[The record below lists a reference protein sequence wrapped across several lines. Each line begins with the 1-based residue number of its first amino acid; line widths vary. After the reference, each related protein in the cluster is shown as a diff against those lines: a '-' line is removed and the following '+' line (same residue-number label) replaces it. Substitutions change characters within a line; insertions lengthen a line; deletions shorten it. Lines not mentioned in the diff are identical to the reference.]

1 MQSEHN
7 MMLAVEMFI
16 HMQSVQIEHTR
27 SVEMY
32 NAKKLFLATGLK
44 LCRAGVFVSL
54 LLRVIDVTAITKKLL
69 TIFDL
74 INISNS
80 SDLY

>member
-1 MQSEHN
+1 
-7 MMLAVEMFI
+7 
-16 HMQSVQIEHTR
+16 
-27 SVEMY
+27 MY